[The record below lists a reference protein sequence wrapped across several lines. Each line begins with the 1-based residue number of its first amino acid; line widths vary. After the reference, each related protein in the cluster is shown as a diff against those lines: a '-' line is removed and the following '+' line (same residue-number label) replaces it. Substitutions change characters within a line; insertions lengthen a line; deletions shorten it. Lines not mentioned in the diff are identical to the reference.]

1 MRVMQHS
8 YKVRLDSGRI
18 EYIADYACKECR
30 YASNDKDFFTE
41 IEGELYCSL
50 HNKREGESD
59 E

>member
-1 MRVMQHS
+1 MQHS
-8 YKVRLDSGRI
+8 YKVRLDNGRI

-50 HNKREGESD
+50 HKKRKGK
-59 E
+59 